1 MITRAQLESEWSN
14 AATSGTLLT
23 TKHDPNGID
32 TPLASYRT
40 VLTPQLSASL
50 EAFVKSG
57 QYSINHYKDQRY
69 PSGPGLFE
77 VIPNSSAGFSVVG
90 SGVPSGS
97 LHPSGSLDRLVFV
110 SGSNQGWHVY
120 ADSTQEIA
128 TKVASGRLQMSRS
141 L

>member
-1 MITRAQLESEWSN
+1 MATRAELEAEWSS

-23 TKHDPNGID
+23 AKHDPNGLG
-32 TPLASYRT
+32 TAWASYRT
-40 VLTPQLSASL
+40 VLTPQVSASL

-57 QYSINHYKDQRY
+57 QYSVNHYLDQRY

-77 VIPNSSAGFSVVG
+77 VVPSPTAGFSVVG

-97 LHPSGSLDRLVFV
+97 LHPTGSLDRLIFV

-120 ADSTQEIA
+120 ADSSQEIA
-128 TKVASGRLQMSRS
+128 TKVTSGRLQMSGS